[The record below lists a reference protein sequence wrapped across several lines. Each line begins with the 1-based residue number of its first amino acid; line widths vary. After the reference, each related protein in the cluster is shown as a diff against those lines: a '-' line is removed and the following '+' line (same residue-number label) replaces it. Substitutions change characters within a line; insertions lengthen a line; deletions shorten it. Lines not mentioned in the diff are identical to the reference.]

1 MTVHVEPVVGRYV
14 HLDLPT
20 GRARLYVEEAGTG
33 SVPLLC
39 LHTAGSD
46 SRQYRHLLNDPDVLD
61 RFRVITFDM
70 PSHGRSSV
78 PADWRD
84 REYVLTSE
92 DYVGMVLAVVEALEL
107 DRPVVMGC
115 SIGGRLVLRLA
126 VDHPERFR
134 ALIGL
139 QAGAAVAPYY
149 DREYLHRPD
158 VHGGELC
165 AALMSGLVGPDAP
178 AQDRAETLWHY
189 AQGGPGVFK
198 GDLHFYKD
206 EAISPEELASIDTQR
221 CPLYL
226 LSGEYD
232 YSCMPEDTMAVAEA
246 VPGAQVTIM
255 SGLGHFPM
263 SEDHAGFMTHLGP
276 VLDRIAS
283 S

>member
-1 MTVHVEPVVGRYV
+1 MTVHVEPIVGRYV

-20 GRARLYVEEAGTG
+20 GPARLYVEEAGTG
-33 SVPLLC
+33 PIPLLC

-46 SRQYRHLLNDPDVLD
+46 SRQYRHLLNDPAVLE
-61 RFRVITFDM
+61 RFRVVTFDM

-84 REYVLTSE
+84 REYVLTSA
-92 DYVGMVLAVVEALEL
+92 DYVGMVLAVADALEL

-126 VDHPERFR
+126 VDHPDRFR

-165 AALMSGLVGPDAP
+165 AALMSGLVGPTPRPPTAP
-178 AQDRAETLWHY
+178 RPCGTTRRA
-189 AQGGPGVFK
+189 APGCSR
-198 GDLHFYKD
+198 
-206 EAISPEELASIDTQR
+206 ATCTSTRTSRSPPRSWPRSTPAAARSTCSAASTTTPA
-221 CPLYL
+221 CPRTRWP
-226 LSGEYD
+226 S
-232 YSCMPEDTMAVAEA
+232 P
-246 VPGAQVTIM
+246 VP
-255 SGLGHFPM
+255 S
-263 SEDHAGFMTHLGP
+263 P
-276 VLDRIAS
+276 VRRS
-283 S
+283 